1 VRSSQKRRAE
11 SIARRATALDL
22 PDMQPSA
29 SKRQKSPAPTPGSHS
44 RSHELSSDAPSSDGV
59 SEPDQDTPSGPGAL
73 NTRWVRKVRTMRQ
86 IGLDTQREL
95 DDTLQSPPHSPRHD
109 EGATQ
114 LPPGGHPDA
123 GLDDD
128 IVSDHDD
135 NEETQIPGDQSG
147 SKEDDAMSNRSTQ
160 MADEPEEDEDL
171 LTVIQLQ
178 YAPLIPEFK
187 QIKLNSDSRRVPI
200 KDVDMEFIT
209 ALISSTRAYRAYHSG
224 HARRESHKVKHIGAI
239 ECRVS
244 WPRQRKADEAILSI
258 IEGDTS
264 EGLRAALL

>member
-1 VRSSQKRRAE
+1 MISRGTSSVGSSQKRRAE

-44 RSHELSSDAPSSDGV
+44 RPHELSSDAPSSDGV

-114 LPPGGHPDA
+114 PPPDGHLMQA
-123 GLDDD
+123 LMM
-128 IVSDHDD
+128 ILCL
-135 NEETQIPGDQSG
+135 IMMIMRRR
-147 SKEDDAMSNRSTQ
+147 KYR
-160 MADEPEEDEDL
+160 
-171 LTVIQLQ
+171 VI
-178 YAPLIPEFK
+178 
-187 QIKLNSDSRRVPI
+187 RV
-200 KDVDMEFIT
+200 V
-209 ALISSTRAYRAYHSG
+209 
-224 HARRESHKVKHIGAI
+224 ARRMM
-239 ECRVS
+239 
-244 WPRQRKADEAILSI
+244 L
-258 IEGDTS
+258 
-264 EGLRAALL
+264 